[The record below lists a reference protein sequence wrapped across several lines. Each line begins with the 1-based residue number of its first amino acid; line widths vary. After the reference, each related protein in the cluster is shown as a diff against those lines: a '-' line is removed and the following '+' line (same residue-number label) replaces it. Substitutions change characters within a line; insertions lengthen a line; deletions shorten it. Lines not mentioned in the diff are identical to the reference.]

1 MSYKMDTDEL
11 RAKLSMETS
20 HSQAHV
26 MRSHELIL
34 SLSSTDTENDN
45 LVSIS

>member
-1 MSYKMDTDEL
+1 MSYKMDTDKL
-11 RAKLSMETS
+11 RAKLTMETI
-20 HSQAHV
+20 HSQVHI
-26 MRSHELIL
+26 MKSHNLIL